1 MKIVNKEILLNNGY
15 SLVFTTSPSPLYG
28 YNVSFNIQFD
38 HETME
43 ICHSLSQEDNLQ
55 SVIDYLRSV
64 ARSYNGDLMLRIC
77 EESQ

>member
-15 SLVFTTSPSPLYG
+15 SLVFTTSPLYG
-28 YNVSFNIQFD
+28 YTVSFNMQFD

-43 ICHSLSQEDNLQ
+43 ICHSLSQENNLQ
-55 SVIDYLRSV
+55 SVIDYLRNIT
-64 ARSYNGDLMLRIC
+64 RTHNGDLMLRIC